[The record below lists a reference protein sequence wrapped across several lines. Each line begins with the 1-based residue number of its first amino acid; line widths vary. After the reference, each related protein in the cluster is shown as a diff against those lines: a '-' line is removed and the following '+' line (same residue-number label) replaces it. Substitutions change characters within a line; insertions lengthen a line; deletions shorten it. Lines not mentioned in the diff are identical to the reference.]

1 MLVSPDIS
9 IAIVTVQSVSVLDIW
24 HNQRCSAVVFLC
36 QQRAQA

>member
-1 MLVSPDIS
+1 MLLGPA
-9 IAIVTVQSVSVLDIW
+9 IAIFSVLSVSVLDIW